1 MVKDLPTNAGDT
13 GSVPRL
19 GQYPGEENGNSLQHS
34 SILTREIHYTERSP
48 ASNSPKGHKRAGHDL
63 VTKQQTMKYNLMG
76 MFLVAEDPIPKR
88 FEESQDKVQG
98 SKNT

>member
-34 SILTREIHYTERSP
+34 SIHTWDIHYTERSP
-48 ASNSPKGHKRAGHDL
+48 AGNSPKGHKRAGHDL
-63 VTKQQTMKYNLMG
+63 VTKQQTMKHNPVG
-76 MFLVAEDPIPKR
+76 MFLVADPIPKR